1 MRQIISEIKL
11 TGIVFVAVI
20 TVFIFPVTAIAE
32 GADSGDT
39 TVSAES
45 TPTGPTSPTG
55 PSAPTGADSTTYHY
69 NESTKLWEND
79 YYTWDPVTHQTKPKN
94 TPDYSY
100 NPATGMWDTTE
111 YIYDA
116 PSGTYVPNVVSVST
130 TKSSTG
136 ASSQQQ
142 GQANPALSISNTG
155 PNSNNTINQ
164 GSQTTGVFD
173 LFYNAR
179 ISNTI
184 YSSAST
190 GDALVQANTSG
201 GSALTG
207 DAQAIANIL
216 NLLQST
222 WGELGGEDIAT
233 FIANVN
239 GDVVGDIYI
248 DPNQI
253 TSNGGSRD
261 IDINAA
267 GNGQITNDINV
278 GTESGDATVDGNTS
292 AGDATSGDATTIVN
306 LFNLINSAISAD
318 RSFLGILNIN
328 GDFEGDILLPPGFLG
343 AIIAATGP
351 NSNNTISGG
360 SNNTLDVVA
369 DSDNSIIND
378 VTSTALTGDALVG
391 NNTGAG
397 SATSGKAETNLTI
410 LNLTGKKVIASNAV
424 LVFVNVF
431 GQWVGL
437 IMDAPAGSNAVAV
450 TGPGSNNTISSPN
463 NTNIDANVSENNN
476 ITNNINASAESG
488 DAGVTNNTSAGDAAS
503 GDATTTVN
511 IANMI
516 NSDFELSGWF
526 GVLFI
531 NVFGSWYGSF
541 GVDSPMG
548 DSAASGRGQNNP
560 LTNSQPQV
568 ASMNTNGTSQV
579 FGFIPGRSNTG
590 GSNSGDDAEQI
601 AATSTDTTST
611 NTSSSSTTEDK
622 KPETPGV
629 AEATANT
636 PAWIFVILGLAAL
649 LIFGWERI
657 ISFFRPRI

>member
-1 MRQIISEIKL
+1 MVKQVISALKRS
-11 TGIVFVAVI
+11 GIVFLVVI
-20 TVFIFPVTAIAE
+20 QVFMFPALAIAE
-32 GADSGDT
+32 SMDPGDT
-39 TVSAES
+39 TVSAGS
-45 TPTGPTSPTG
+45 TSTGPTSPTG
-55 PSAPTGADSTTYHY
+55 TSAPTGADSTTYHY
-69 NESTKLWEND
+69 NETTGLWEND

-94 TPDYSY
+94 PPDYSY

-111 YIYDA
+111 YIYHA
-116 PSGTYVPNVVSVST
+116 PSGTYVPNVVSVPAA
-130 TKSSTG
+130 SSSIG

-142 GQANPALSISNTG
+142 EQASPALSVSNTG
-155 PNSNNTINQ
+155 SNSNNTVDQ
-164 GSQTTGVFD
+164 DSQSTGVFD

-184 YSSAST
+184 NSSATT
-190 GDALVQANTSG
+190 GDALVQGNTSG

-253 TSNGGSRD
+253 TSGGGSTD

-267 GNGQITNDINV
+267 GSGQITNDINV
-278 GTESGDATVDGNTS
+278 GTQSGDATVDSNTS
-292 AGDATSGDATTIVN
+292 AGDANSGDATTIVN

-351 NSNNTISGG
+351 KSNNTISGG

-369 DSDNSIIND
+369 DSNSNIIND
-378 VTSTALTGDALVG
+378 ITSTASTGDALVG
-391 NNTGAG
+391 SNTGAG
-397 SATSGKAETNLTI
+397 SATSGEAETNLTI
-410 LNLTGKKVIASNAV
+410 LNLTGKQVVASNAV

-437 IMDAPAGSNAVAV
+437 IMDAPAGSNAVAA
-450 TGPGSNNTISSPN
+450 TGPSSNNTISSAN
-463 NTNIDANVSENNN
+463 NTDINANISENNN
-476 ITNNINASAESG
+476 ITNNINTSAKSG
-488 DAGVTNNTSAGDAAS
+488 DASVTNNTSAGSATS
-503 GDATTTVN
+503 GDATATVN

-516 NSDFELSGWF
+516 NSDFKLSGWF

-531 NVFGSWYGSF
+531 NVFGNWFGSF
-541 GVDSPMG
+541 GVDTPYGNQPVAGHGGGSGISSETLGTSNGAVVPQVFSFIANSQSG
-548 DSAASGRGQNNP
+548 NGNTSTETQAIATAETTPSRPASSSISQPEKSSAGQTNASG
-560 LTNSQPQV
+560 NSIW
-568 ASMNTNGTSQV
+568 V
-579 FGFIPGRSNTG
+579 FI
-590 GSNSGDDAEQI
+590 
-601 AATSTDTTST
+601 
-611 NTSSSSTTEDK
+611 
-622 KPETPGV
+622 
-629 AEATANT
+629 
-636 PAWIFVILGLAAL
+636 ILGLTVAL
-649 LIFGWERI
+649 IVGWDRVV
-657 ISFFRPRI
+657 SMFRTRV